1 MLNRKQCLKFHS
13 TLRRF
18 VHQVQAVLLA
28 SSATRSSLRPF
39 FLSPSALEYTPKMP
53 AERFLVEP
61 ARLVFRTP
69 LSLRRRRPLEV
80 PPRGRAARARGR
92 SVRRSVNRKRA
103 RLMPTPGKGPKTP
116 TPPSLIK
123 RRSSEL
129 SREERG
135 SIDSF
140 DQSGSDR
147 VLRSSSLSS
156 VDDEIYTPDVTR
168 RLFGGGQAREQ
179 WSRTWCL
186 QWTVVVCLLALA
198 MWAWAPVLGWIVSR
212 REVSAGPH
220 EGAHVHIFHEN
231 RCSGE
236 SLTLVANEARD
247 LCGLRYPSGE
257 EAKDNVASVMIVG
270 QAWEL
275 RVYGTC
281 KIADRPADPMLLETL
296 REQGCVDLRY
306 PICGSVEFVP
316 AVDVEL

>member
-1 MLNRKQCLKFHS
+1 
-13 TLRRF
+13 
-18 VHQVQAVLLA
+18 
-28 SSATRSSLRPF
+28 
-39 FLSPSALEYTPKMP
+39 MP
-53 AERFLVEP
+53 AERFLVGP
-61 ARLVFRTP
+61 STSLFPGILVRWK
-69 LSLRRRRPLEV
+69 L
-80 PPRGRAARARGR
+80 PPGRAARARGR